1 MAKEKC
7 DRDCS
12 TCNAENRSFCAVQMA
27 IANQEILLALAKKV
41 DDIAIRQD
49 ARAELIPP
57 VCNTGISEPTDS
69 GAETIN
75 D

>member
-12 TCNAENRSFCAVQMA
+12 TCNTENRSFCAVQMA
-27 IANQEILLALAKKV
+27 IANQEILLTLVKKV
-41 DDIAIRQD
+41 DDLSIRQE
-49 ARAELIPP
+49 ASAELISPA
-57 VCNTGISEPTDS
+57 CNTGIFEPTGS

>member
-27 IANQEILLALAKKV
+27 IANQEILLTLVKKV
-41 DDIAIRQD
+41 DDLSERKETM
-49 ARAELIPP
+49 AELIPP
-57 VCNTGISEPTDS
+57 VCKKGISEPTGP

>member
-12 TCNAENRSFCAVQMA
+12 TCNAENRSFCAVQMVM
-27 IANQEILLALAKKV
+27 ANQEILLALVKKV
-41 DDIAIRQD
+41 DELAIIKNSGT
-49 ARAELIPP
+49 ELILP
-57 VCNTGISEPTDS
+57 VCNTEISEPTDS